1 MILKRS
7 QHSHPKTYR
16 LLNKLS
22 RINNV
27 KSINLEINPL
37 LYDLCSRLYVNLL
50 PNKTKTITFQISN
63 SFNDNSNNPKRLY
76 KCYFFWLPYCL
87 KIANKISK
95 SFMIQLNASDWGVD
109 NFLSMT
115 SEDNNNLIPD
125 EYAMYESKKLK
136 KMSFPE
142 NFLDFEAN
150 WIKRKSIMFWRGS
163 TTGKSFNSTLELKD
177 LIRVKACL
185 SVRHIKNFDLKI
197 SSIVQNNIPKQIII
211 QYLRQY
217 NILSRRVDESKFLN
231 YKYYPDLPG
240 NNTLCGSWG
249 VIRKYLRGN
258 LVFRPCYKSLMYY
271 DRFLEPWKEFIPIES
286 DFSDLYEKYTWA
298 ENNQNE
304 SIRIAWNGFSIAKKY
319 LKNIDNYFMSCA
331 MSKITILV

>member
-1 MILKRS
+1 M
-7 QHSHPKTYR
+7 
-16 LLNKLS
+16 
-22 RINNV
+22 
-27 KSINLEINPL
+27 
-37 LYDLCSRLYVNLL
+37 
-50 PNKTKTITFQISN
+50 
-63 SFNDNSNNPKRLY
+63 
-76 KCYFFWLPYCL
+76 
-87 KIANKISK
+87 
-95 SFMIQLNASDWGVD
+95 
-109 NFLSMT
+109 NF
-115 SEDNNNLIPD
+115 PD
-125 EYAMYESKKLK
+125 KFSA
-136 KMSFPE
+136 
-142 NFLDFEAN
+142 FEAN
-150 WIKRKSIMFWRGS
+150 WIKRKPIMFWRGS
-163 TTGKSFNSTLELKD
+163 TTGKPIKSTLDLKN

-185 SVRHIKNFDLKI
+185 SVSNIKNFDLKI

-258 LVFRPCYKSLMYY
+258 LVFRPSYNSLMFY
-271 DRFLEPWKEFIPIES
+271 DRFLEPWRDFIPIES
-286 DFSDLYEKYTWA
+286 DFSDLYEKFIWA
-298 ENNQNE
+298 ENNQNK